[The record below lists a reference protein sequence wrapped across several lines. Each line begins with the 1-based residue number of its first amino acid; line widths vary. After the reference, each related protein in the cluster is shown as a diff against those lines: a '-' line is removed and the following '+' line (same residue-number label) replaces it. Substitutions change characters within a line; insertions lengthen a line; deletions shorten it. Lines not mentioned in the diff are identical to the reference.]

1 MPIPVKNLNDKIP
14 MTAKE
19 RVYNGIVQWIIDDTL
34 SAGEKLNEAEIADYF
49 SVSRTPVHE
58 ALLLLAEQKMVDIYP
73 SRGSYVTKATLEE
86 ADAIFE
92 ALSAISSYIALLACR
107 KRTDADLSE
116 LERINKEASAAVA
129 DKQYV
134 TFLNLDKQ
142 FHTYLAKVA
151 GNTYLAQY
159 YNQLYLLS
167 YRYEYML
174 LKKKP
179 DRSVSVREH
188 AELIEALRAQ
198 NEDRARTVAESNF
211 VGVYRNILQDLL

>member
-1 MPIPVKNLNDKIP
+1 MPVPAKNSSEEVP

-34 SAGEKLNEAEIADYF
+34 SAGEKLNEAEIASYF

-92 ALSAISSYIALLACR
+92 ALSAISSYIALLACK
-107 KRTDADLSE
+107 KRSDDDLAE
-116 LERINKEASAAVA
+116 LERINGDASAAVA

-134 TFLNLDKQ
+134 TFLKLDKQ
-142 FHTYLAKVA
+142 FHTCLANIA

-188 AELIEALRAQ
+188 AELIDALRSRDEA
-198 NEDRARTVAESNF
+198 RARAVSESNF
-211 VGVYRNILQDLL
+211 IGVYRNILQDLL

>member
-1 MPIPVKNLNDKIP
+1 MPVPVKNTSEKVP
-14 MTAKE
+14 VTAKE

-34 SAGEKLNEAEIADYF
+34 SAGEKLNEAEIANYF

-92 ALSAISSYIALLACR
+92 AMSAVSSYIALLACK
-107 KRTDADLSE
+107 KRTDEDLAE
-116 LERINKEASAAVA
+116 LERINEEASAAVK
-129 DKQYV
+129 DRQYV
-134 TFLNLDKQ
+134 TFLSLDKQ
-142 FHTYLAKVA
+142 FHTYLASVA
-151 GNTYLAQY
+151 GNSYLTQY

-179 DRSVSVREH
+179 DRSGSVREH
-188 AELIEALRAQ
+188 AELIDALRSRDEA
-198 NEDRARTVAESNF
+198 RARTVSENNF
-211 VGVYRNILQDLL
+211 VGVYRNVLQELL

>member
-1 MPIPVKNLNDKIP
+1 MPIPVKNSSEKVP
-14 MTAKE
+14 VTAKE

-34 SAGEKLNEAEIADYF
+34 SAGEKLNEAEIASYF

-73 SRGSYVTKATLEE
+73 SRGSFVTKATLEE

-92 ALSAISSYIALLACR
+92 ALSAISSYIALLACK
-107 KRTDADLSE
+107 KRTDEDLAE
-116 LERINKEASAAVA
+116 LERINGDAALAVA

-134 TFLNLDKQ
+134 TFLHLDKQ
-142 FHTYLAKVA
+142 FHTYITGIA
-151 GNTYLAQY
+151 GNPYLTQY
-159 YNQLYLLS
+159 YNQLYVLS

-179 DRSVSVREH
+179 DRSGSIRDH
-188 AELIEALRAQ
+188 AELIDALRSRDE
-198 NEDRARTVAESNF
+198 NRARAVSENNF
-211 VGVYRNILQDLL
+211 VGVYRNVLQDLL